1 MPFYILEV
9 HLLFFVKA
17 NDCELRIEFEF
28 ISSNCVIFSN
38 LMFID
43 FQVNRPDNHRRKWD
57 KDEFEKKAKER
68 DDEEKEKRREH
79 AKGMN
84 DAAMIRATAKASGT

>member
-1 MPFYILEV
+1 MIVHWESISNVNLFLQILPFNY
-9 HLLFFVKA
+9 FFV
-17 NDCELRIEFEF
+17 
-28 ISSNCVIFSN
+28 
-38 LMFID
+38 D

-57 KDEFEKKAKER
+57 KDEYEKKAKER

-84 DAAMIRATAKASGT
+84 DAAMIRASAKASGT

>member
-1 MPFYILEV
+1 MHWESNV
-9 HLLFFVKA
+9 NLFLQVLSF
-17 NDCELRIEFEF
+17 NFCFFNPI
-28 ISSNCVIFSN
+28 
-38 LMFID
+38 FID

-57 KDEFEKKAKER
+57 KDEYEKKAKER

-84 DAAMIRATAKASGT
+84 DAAMIRASAKASGTWI

>member
-1 MPFYILEV
+1 
-9 HLLFFVKA
+9 
-17 NDCELRIEFEF
+17 
-28 ISSNCVIFSN
+28 
-38 LMFID
+38 MFID

-57 KDEFEKKAKER
+57 KDEYEKKAKER

-84 DAAMIRATAKASGT
+84 DAAMIRATAKASGTLILKTVPVIFVVNIVLY

>member
-1 MPFYILEV
+1 
-9 HLLFFVKA
+9 
-17 NDCELRIEFEF
+17 
-28 ISSNCVIFSN
+28 
-38 LMFID
+38 MFID

-84 DAAMIRATAKASGT
+84 DAAMIRATAKA

>member
-1 MPFYILEV
+1 
-9 HLLFFVKA
+9 
-17 NDCELRIEFEF
+17 
-28 ISSNCVIFSN
+28 
-38 LMFID
+38 MFID

-57 KDEFEKKAKER
+57 KDEYEKKAKER

-84 DAAMIRATAKASGT
+84 DAAMIRASAKASGKEVHESAIFQPLCSAF

>member
-1 MPFYILEV
+1 ML
-9 HLLFFVKA
+9 
-17 NDCELRIEFEF
+17 
-28 ISSNCVIFSN
+28 
-38 LMFID
+38 ID

-57 KDEFEKKAKER
+57 KDEYEKKAKER

-84 DAAMIRATAKASGT
+84 DAAMIRASAKASGT